1 MKSTM
6 IIGVVLIALGA
17 MGLIGGH
24 IDFTTKEKV
33 LDLGPIEA
41 TADKKHSIGIPDAAG
56 VALLIAGVV
65 LCVVSTKRA

>member
-6 IIGVVLIALGA
+6 IIGVVLIVLGA
-17 MGLIGGH
+17 IGLFGGH

-33 LDLGPIEA
+33 LDLGPIQA
-41 TADKKHSIGIPDAAG
+41 TADKQHSIGLSDAAG

-65 LCVVSTKRA
+65 LCVVSTRRA